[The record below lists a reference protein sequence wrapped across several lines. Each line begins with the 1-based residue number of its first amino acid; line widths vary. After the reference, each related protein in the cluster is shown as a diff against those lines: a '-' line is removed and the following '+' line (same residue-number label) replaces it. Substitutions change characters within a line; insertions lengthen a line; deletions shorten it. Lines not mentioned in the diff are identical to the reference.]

1 MQTRKR
7 RKEPFSFLNRK
18 LIFFLTGIA
27 LAELAYT
34 LTMVQIPIYLVE
46 LGASVSN
53 IGTFF
58 SIALITPMLLQIFGG
73 WLSDSLGRMRII
85 QYGAAA
91 GILTYI
97 PYLFAPSWH
106 FAILGPV
113 FRAVSTAFILPSY
126 RAYLADSTSEDV
138 RARVF
143 GTSESIRSIAW
154 IIGPP
159 LGGVIAHFAGTR
171 WCFVAALIASAIA
184 FSIFCILSARSSIAQ
199 QPREADTSLAT
210 LKTSLLEMGAL
221 FISGGLVTWI
231 LITDGIRDIAFRL
244 SFDLMPVYLSSVAGI
259 SKQGIGLLDGIHGVA
274 WTVTSALSGW
284 LVDKTSERLGVV
296 LGLAGLIAA
305 PLIFAFSMGYS
316 GFMLSWIM
324 LGVGGAILDPALNS
338 LIARGVPSRLRAL
351 TYALIATSMGIISLP
366 FPWIGSRLW
375 EQYGPRVPFLITV
388 IMASFA
394 FIPAWVKLN
403 LPREGQEEKPEA

>member
-1 MQTRKR
+1 MPGKR
-7 RKEPFSFLNRK
+7 TSPILNRN
-18 LIFFLTGIA
+18 LVIFLTGIA
-27 LAELAYT
+27 LAELSYT

-46 LGASVSN
+46 LGASVGN

-73 WLSDSLGRMRII
+73 WLSDTLGRLRVI
-85 QYGAAA
+85 QYGGLA
-91 GILTYI
+91 GILTYL
-97 PYLFAPSWH
+97 PYLFAPTWQY
-106 FAILGPV
+106 AVLGPV
-113 FRAVSTAFILPSY
+113 LRAVSTAFILPSY
-126 RAYLADSTSEDV
+126 RAYLADHTTEGT

-143 GTSESIRSIAW
+143 GTSESIRSAAW

-159 LGGVIAHFAGTR
+159 LGGIIAQFAGTR

-184 FSIFCILSARSSIAQ
+184 FSIFMILSSRSGFQ
-199 QPREADTSLAT
+199 QSHADADTSLAT
-210 LKTSLLEMGAL
+210 LRKSLLEMGTL
-221 FISGGLVTWI
+221 FLSGGLVTWI
-231 LITDGIRDIAFRL
+231 LITDGIRDVAFHI
-244 SFDLMPVYLSSVAGI
+244 SFDLMPVYLSNVAGI

-296 LGLAGLIAA
+296 LGLAGLISS
-305 PLIFAFSMGYS
+305 PLIFAFTMDYS

-351 TYALIATSMGIISLP
+351 TYALIATSMGLLSLP
-366 FPWIGSRLW
+366 FPWIGSQLW
-375 EQYGPRVPFLITV
+375 ERFGPRVPFLITV
-388 IMASFA
+388 AMACIA
-394 FIPAWVKLN
+394 FIPAWIKLN
-403 LPREGQEEKPEA
+403 LPRGSQTEQADR